1 MNQLRKLAGANE
13 GKCEMVNLLKKFQPL
28 LKHFEKKERNLLKR
42 EDLHSILSIALLEA
56 ALRYE
61 GPEEKFPGYAKTFLL
76 NTLRNYQRKEARY
89 RQSEVSLDQIFKEDT
104 YEMDHHL
111 DMKEKIKT
119 VKEVLNQLTTEER
132 NLLIES
138 ATKNGSFKMLAQ
150 KHHIP
155 PKTLYS
161 RYHRLLQKTRNLRKG
176 SVNCL

>member
-1 MNQLRKLAGANE
+1 MNG
-13 GKCEMVNLLKKFQPL
+13 MLKKAGTPEGQKEMERLLEKFSPL
-28 LKHFEKKERNLLKR
+28 LKHFEKRERNPLKR

-56 ALRYE
+56 ALRYQ
-61 GPEEKFPGYAKTFLL
+61 GPEETFPGYAKIFLL
-76 NTLRNYQRKEARY
+76 NTLRNYQRKEAKC
-89 RQSEVSLDQIFKEDT
+89 RQSEVSLGQGFKEDT

-119 VKEVLNQLTTEER
+119 VKKVFSLLTAEER

-150 KHHIP
+150 KYHIP

-161 RYHRLLQKTRNLRKG
+161 RYHRLLQKTRNLRK
-176 SVNCL
+176 NCL

>member
-1 MNQLRKLAGANE
+1 MNGMLKKAGTPE
-13 GKCEMVNLLKKFQPL
+13 RQKEMERLLKKFSPL
-28 LKHFEKKERNLLKR
+28 LKHFEKRERNPFKR

-56 ALRYE
+56 ALRYQ
-61 GPEEKFPGYAKTFLL
+61 GPEEKFPGYAKIFLL
-76 NTLRNYQRKEARY
+76 NTLRNYQRKEAKY
-89 RQSEVSLDQIFKEDT
+89 RQSEVSLGQGFKEDT

-119 VKEVLNQLTTEER
+119 VKEVFSLLTAEER

-150 KHHIP
+150 KYHIP

-161 RYHRLLQKTRNLRKG
+161 RYHRLLQKTRNLRKS

>member
-1 MNQLRKLAGANE
+1 MNQLRKLAGTNE

-61 GPEEKFPGYAKTFLL
+61 GPEEKFPG
-76 NTLRNYQRKEARY
+76 YQRKEARY